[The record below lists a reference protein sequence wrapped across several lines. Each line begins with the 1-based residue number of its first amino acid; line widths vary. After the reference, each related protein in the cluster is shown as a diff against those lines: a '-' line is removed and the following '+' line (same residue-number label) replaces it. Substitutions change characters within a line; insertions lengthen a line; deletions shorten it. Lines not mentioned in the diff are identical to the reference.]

1 MSKGLADVPAKQHGE
16 RREPNQDRE
25 PIADR
30 DAAEQNGGAQNGSD
44 RRGAGAFYKSLHILV
59 ATVPREQ
66 GRCDQHEQK
75 RWQEDSDGRDDGA
88 PEAGDEIAEKRR
100 DDHDRPRADHADRDC
115 DEELS
120 LVEPAELLHQS
131 LLEEWHDDE
140 AAAEGERA
148 GLEKEQQQLADDRSG
163 RGRHELGEHGWH
175 RGRQDRRRAL
185 EETAA
190 AIAHCNRSSMPSLAS
205 RQQECRSRARRR
217 WQSSA
222 E

>member
-25 PIADR
+25 PVADR

-44 RRGAGAFYKSLHILV
+44 RRGAGAFYKSLHIQV

-88 PEAGDEIAEKRR
+88 PEAGDEIADKRR
-100 DDHDRPRADHADRDC
+100 GDHDRPRADHADRDC

-140 AAAEGERA
+140 AAA
-148 GLEKEQQQLADDRSG
+148 
-163 RGRHELGEHGWH
+163 
-175 RGRQDRRRAL
+175 RRW
-185 EETAA
+185 
-190 AIAHCNRSSMPSLAS
+190 AS
-205 RQQECRSRARRR
+205 RP
-217 WQSSA
+217 
-222 E
+222 